1 MINDMEINDYVMYDG
16 KVVKIIGESYEV
28 LDTDKNVNSEVRLIQ
43 PNILI
48 SEDILQMCGFEQK
61 QDEKNVFTL
70 EIKGNTVRCVIDY
83 DTAPLKDI
91 CSITIYFST
100 SLKPE
105 YAKMQIMV
113 LSELQDFVRKYAKQE
128 LKIDHKKLVELVK
141 QQQ

>member
-61 QDEKNVFTL
+61 QDEKNVFTSL
-70 EIKGNTVRCVIDY
+70 V
-83 DTAPLKDI
+83 
-91 CSITIYFST
+91 ST
-100 SLKPE
+100 
-105 YAKMQIMV
+105 
-113 LSELQDFVRKYAKQE
+113 
-128 LKIDHKKLVELVK
+128 KKS
-141 QQQ
+141 